1 MKKLLLIILLAFSS
15 SMLANNQVN
24 VSSVLQSVKVFLSG
38 AEMVHTG
45 KIKLQKGMNEIV
57 IDNIADNF
65 NPNSLQFTAKGDATI
80 ISVSFRKNFLKAQ
93 QKSPQIISLEDS
105 LKDLNY
111 KSALETNLKETLL
124 GELELINSNKN
135 IGGDSGYS
143 ITDLQK
149 IAEYYRKR
157 VLQIKNEILES
168 DRKLDDLR
176 KDIERIKKQINEL
189 SAGKNEITEVVATVS
204 SDKNTELEFTVEYL
218 TYQAG
223 WSPIYDLRAADIN
236 SPVKLDY
243 KANVW
248 QRSGIDWNDV
258 KILLSTGNPSL
269 GGSKPNLYPWYIDF
283 IQYLNGAGRYEASD
297 MVRSKSAEL
306 AKPSVMQGV
315 VAEAETMADYVTV
328 NQTQLTVEF
337 EPEIKYSISSDGK
350 PQIVA
355 LQNYQLPA
363 RYEYY
368 AAPKL
373 DRDAFL
379 VAFVS
384 DWSDYNL
391 LQGKANIY
399 FANSYV
405 GETYINPNTSDDT
418 LQVSLGRDKG
428 IVIERKAIKDFTED
442 KFLSSDIERYF
453 AFEITVRNNKNSK
466 VNLILEDQIP
476 ISQNEDIE
484 VNLQE
489 RDGAEYNKSNGFLKW
504 KIDLTPDQTVKKK
517 LVYSVRYPKDKP
529 VSGLY

>member
-1 MKKLLLIILLAFSS
+1 M
-15 SMLANNQVN
+15 
-24 VSSVLQSVKVFLSG
+24 
-38 AEMVHTG
+38 
-45 KIKLQKGMNEIV
+45 
-57 IDNIADNF
+57 
-65 NPNSLQFTAKGDATI
+65 
-80 ISVSFRKNFLKAQ
+80 
-93 QKSPQIISLEDS
+93 
-105 LKDLNY
+105 
-111 KSALETNLKETLL
+111 
-124 GELELINSNKN
+124 
-135 IGGDSGYS
+135 
-143 ITDLQK
+143 
-149 IAEYYRKR
+149 
-157 VLQIKNEILES
+157 
-168 DRKLDDLR
+168 
-176 KDIERIKKQINEL
+176 
-189 SAGKNEITEVVATVS
+189 
-204 SDKNTELEFTVEYL
+204 
-218 TYQAG
+218 
-223 WSPIYDLRAADIN
+223 
-236 SPVKLDY
+236 
-243 KANVW
+243 
-248 QRSGIDWNDV
+248 
-258 KILLSTGNPSL
+258 
-269 GGSKPNLYPWYIDF
+269 
-283 IQYLNGAGRYEASD
+283 NGAGRYEASD

-350 PQIVA
+350 PQIIA
-355 LQNYQLPA
+355 LQNYELPA

-466 VNLILEDQIP
+466 VHLILEDQIP
-476 ISQNEDIE
+476 ISKNEDIE
-484 VNLQE
+484 VTLQE
-489 RDGAEYNKSNGFLKW
+489 RDGAEYTKSNGFLKW
-504 KIDLTPDQTVKKK
+504 KIELNPDQTVKKK

-529 VSGLY
+529 INGLY